1 MGNNE
6 LASLYKIICNEYV
19 RKFAKKQGLTF
30 EYWIADSVGETA
42 CFNADCSFNF
52 SDIVYDIDT
61 RQPKGLIIEWQND
74 LINEIEKCVKYYDQ
88 PAKINYYTYSKG
100 LRFKE

>member
-1 MGNNE
+1 MENNE
-6 LASLYKIICNEYV
+6 LAALYKIICNEYV
-19 RKFAKKQGLTF
+19 RKFAKKQGLRF
-30 EYWIADSVGETA
+30 EYWIADNVGETA

-61 RQPKGLIIEWQND
+61 RQPKGLIIKWQN
-74 LINEIEKCVKYYDQ
+74 ESIEHYVKYKETYDY
-88 PAKINYYTYSKG
+88 ANINYYSYSKG